1 MDDRRHF
8 LFLNAGHF
16 LDHLFPLI
24 FATAAAL
31 VLAGEWQMDYAELI
45 PYATPGLVAFGV
57 FSLPAGWL
65 ADRWSREG
73 MMVVFFVGIGLAS
86 ITASFARGPLELALG
101 LFAVG
106 MFAAIYHPVGL
117 AMIARGGKSMG
128 LDIAVN
134 GVWGNLGVASAALL
148 TGFLID
154 QTGWRAAFWLPGLVS
169 IAIGI
174 AYLMAFK
181 DRMGRQAA
189 PSKSAKDVDNAS
201 PRDPGARQWRALLIR
216 ISAIIFFTTAVS
228 SIVFQG
234 TTFALPKVF
243 DERLQ
248 GIAQSATMVGWL
260 AFVVFSVASVA
271 QVVVGRMLDRYG
283 PRPVFMAV
291 ALIQIIFFL
300 VMPGLSD
307 WFALC
312 VALGFM
318 LGAFGQIPINDYM
331 IGRMAKS
338 ELRASI
344 FGARYIVSFVVWAT
358 VVPLI
363 AWVHHNWGFDV
374 LFYILAGAAILIF
387 LAVATLPRE
396 LPDPQARA
404 ASQAQ

>member
-73 MMVVFFVGIGLAS
+73 MMVIFFVGIGLAS

-181 DRMGRQAA
+181 DRMGRKEPPA
-189 PSKSAKDVDNAS
+189 KNAKDVEKSS
-201 PRDPGARQWRALLIR
+201 PGDPGARQWRALLIR

-271 QVVVGRMLDRYG
+271 QVIVGRMLDRYG
-283 PRPVFMAV
+283 PRSVFMAV

-307 WFALC
+307 WFALS
-312 VALGFM
+312 VSLGFM

>member
-73 MMVVFFVGIGLAS
+73 MMVIFFVGIGLAS

-181 DRMGRQAA
+181 DRMGRKAA

-201 PRDPGARQWRALLIR
+201 PREPGARQWRALLIR

-271 QVVVGRMLDRYG
+271 QVIVGRMLDRYG
-283 PRPVFMAV
+283 PRSVFMAV

-307 WFALC
+307 WFALS